1 MEELKLNFEKA
12 GGLVPAVIQDYSSG
26 KVLMLGF
33 MNEEA
38 VSKTL
43 TTGKVHFFSRTRGKL
58 WMKGETSGHYLEVK
72 EVLVDC
78 DEDTLLIKVN
88 PKGPVCHKGY
98 MSCFYRKFVK
108 GEGLKVVEEKLYDP
122 EEVYGKKGT

>member
-1 MEELKLNFEKA
+1 MKLNFEKA
-12 GGLVPAVIQDYSSG
+12 GGLVPAIIQDYSTG

-38 VSKTL
+38 VKKTL
-43 TTGKVHFFSRTRGKL
+43 EKGVVYFFSRTRGKL
-58 WMKGETSGHYLEVK
+58 WMKGETSGHVLEVR
-72 EVLVDC
+72 EIYVDC

-98 MSCFYRKFVK
+98 MSCFYRKF
-108 GEGLKVVEEKLYDP
+108 EGDNLKIVEEKLYNP
-122 EEVYGKKGT
+122 EEVYGKKA

>member
-1 MEELKLNFEKA
+1 MKLNFEKA
-12 GGLVPAVIQDYSSG
+12 GGLVPAIIQDYLTG

-38 VSKTL
+38 VKKTL
-43 TTGKVHFFSRTRGKL
+43 EKGVVHFFSRTRGKL
-58 WMKGETSGHYLEVK
+58 WMKGETSGHVLEVK
-72 EVLVDC
+72 EVYVDC

-98 MSCFYRKFVK
+98 MSCFYRKL
-108 GEGLKVVEEKLYDP
+108 EGNELKVVEEKLYNP
-122 EEVYGKKGT
+122 EEVYGKKA